1 MGILATLLGRK
12 TPRVQPVHIDDA
24 NFVVEV
30 LRSERPVV
38 LDIWSDGCGPCRMLE
53 PIIMDLAAKYDGR
66 VKVAE
71 ANAAEAP
78 HTAARLGVLGTPT
91 VLFFKGRREV
101 ERVVGFVGMRY
112 LQEIVE
118 AELLSP
124 DADARVKAL
133 SEPRK

>member
-133 SEPRK
+133 SEPR

>member
-112 LQEIVE
+112 LQEIIE

-124 DADARVKAL
+124 
-133 SEPRK
+133 